1 MNYFILFSLILIVAS
16 VIVLLIPSAQAEGFQ
31 PGNASEDNYEK
42 EIDYI
47 NDAQIKIPSAAGQH
61 NVSSNA
67 GWADGSSDHQYLLD
81 NLLQKHDK
89 LAEAFENRDQT
100 SQGQSSVS
108 ATTTQK
114 KAIATTSADAN
125 TAQPHTDCSKCK
137 LQVNP
142 NTNCVLPGCYSSAD
156 TDAGH
161 LPFPDTDGYNFAQ
174 GCFYYNPDPKNPG
187 KILPGMEGRQPGYYC
202 PLVTKGKSYEATS
215 TKEDVCYNKQDP
227 TKLNVYIPNY
237 SKFVLMDKACSI
249 NKKPAQKKLVKP
261 SEIPKPSSGP
271 NQLGQKEYIIN
282 VYHHQVSSDSST
294 TSASDNATQNERS
307 QGIHIQNGYYI
318 EPQAGATFLGYL

>member
-16 VIVLLIPSAQAEGFQ
+16 VIVLLLPSTQVEGYQ
-31 PGNASEDNYEK
+31 NVRENYET
-42 EIDYI
+42 EMDYM
-47 NDAQIKIPSAAGQH
+47 NDIQIKIPSAAGQR

-67 GWADGSSDHQYLLD
+67 GFADGSSDQQHLLD
-81 NLLQKHDK
+81 NLLKKHDK
-89 LAEAFENRDQT
+89 LAEAFENRDQN
-100 SQGQSSVS
+100 SKGKSSVS

-114 KAIATTSADAN
+114 KAIATTSTDVNSDATDN
-125 TAQPHTDCSKCK
+125 KADCSTCK

-174 GCFYYNPDPKNPG
+174 GCFYYNPDPNNPG

-202 PLVTKGKSYEATS
+202 PLVTKGKSYDANGNT
-215 TKEDVCYNKQDP
+215 EDVCYTKQDP
-227 TKLNVYIPNY
+227 TKLNKYIPNY

-249 NKKPAQKKLVKP
+249 SKKTPTPSPSP
-261 SEIPKPSSGP
+261 SEIPKPSSTP
-271 NQLGQKEYIIN
+271 AESKQLGQNEYIIN
-282 VYHHQVSSDSST
+282 VYHHQVNESDT
-294 TSASDNATQNERS
+294 NERN
-307 QGIHIQNGYYI
+307 QGIHLENGYYI

>member
-1 MNYFILFSLILIVAS
+1 
-16 VIVLLIPSAQAEGFQ
+16 
-31 PGNASEDNYEK
+31 
-42 EIDYI
+42 
-47 NDAQIKIPSAAGQH
+47 
-61 NVSSNA
+61 
-67 GWADGSSDHQYLLD
+67 LLD

-89 LAEAFENRDQT
+89 LAEAFENRDQK
-100 SQGQSSVS
+100 SQGQSNVS

-125 TAQPHTDCSKCK
+125 KPDTTLDCGTCK

-142 NTNCVLPGCYSSAD
+142 TTNCVLPGCYSSAD

-174 GCFYYNPDPKNPG
+174 GCFYYNPDTKNPG

-202 PLVTKGKSYEATS
+202 PLVTKGKSYDASGNT
-215 TKEDVCYNKQDP
+215 EDVCYTKQDP
-227 TKLNVYIPNY
+227 TKLNKYIPNY
-237 SKFVLMDKACSI
+237 SKYVLMDKACSI
-249 NKKPAQKKLVKP
+249 NKKKQVKP

-271 NQLGQKEYIIN
+271 NQLGQNEYIIN
-282 VYHHQVSSDSST
+282 VYHHQVSSDSSSEKDT
-294 TSASDNATQNERS
+294 KNERS